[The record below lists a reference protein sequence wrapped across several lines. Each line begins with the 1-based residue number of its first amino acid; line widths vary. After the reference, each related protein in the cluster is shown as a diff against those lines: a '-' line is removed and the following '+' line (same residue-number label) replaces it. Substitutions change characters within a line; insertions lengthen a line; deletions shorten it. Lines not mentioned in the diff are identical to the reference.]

1 MHSSLRTIDNMMKI
15 SDNMMGY
22 GFTSYKNIFNMKHHL
37 PKDKSHT
44 LEEISKLTGYKKKG
58 LQTIFNKGVG
68 AYYTNPLSVRKQVK
82 SPEQW
87 AMGRVYASINPD
99 SKAYRVDRSHLI
111 KGGMIGG
118 MAKVDKTDLSK
129 TEIRKGNYYGYQPSN
144 IDEEMEGNMFIRDAI
159 ENDTDDA
166 YELRESLGLTDEEII
181 KKLNEE
187 REAMYKRYDTLGIEP
202 LDQRIEEEPESEG
215 EEEKSKSESEEE
227 EQEGEE
233 KSESESEEEGEEI
246 PIIPLVENS
255 GYHFYNNLKKE
266 YKINMANGLGWEK
279 ITVEVT
285 SVQEPIKEYT
295 NDNTPIKP
303 QTDYY
308 FNKMAPTET
317 IYKYWEKNKI
327 AGRFPWDYIPC
338 DLSNESTNIESKNYI
353 KTQLHD
359 PGRYIDNKKY
369 LEIQEALKMGT
380 TVEEIE
386 SSVVN
391 IPTIHV
397 TKSKL
402 TSINKAGYSNVFRQK
417 FKEENGKIYM
427 DKVLYNGLY
436 PNKEKT
442 SLTKVYEKP
451 IWEGKKGFIYDLL
464 YDNARVIY
472 DPLKDTNL
480 KLIKDN
486 RKNPKDSLPL
496 YGSFD
501 TSKYKTIIENN
512 EEFILVPITRCKII
526 PLK

>member
-1 MHSSLRTIDNMMKI
+1 
-15 SDNMMGY
+15 
-22 GFTSYKNIFNMKHHL
+22 MKHHL

-44 LEEISKLTGYKKKG
+44 LEEIAKLTGYKKKG

-68 AYYTNPLSVRKQVK
+68 AYHTNPLSVRKQVK

-99 SKAYRVDRSHLI
+99 SKAYQVDKSHLI

-118 MAKVDKTDLSK
+118 MAQIDKENIHKDTTKIRSGGYHNYSK
-129 TEIRKGNYYGYQPSN
+129 DN
-144 IDEEMEGNMFIRDAI
+144 IDDEMDGNMFIRNAI
-159 ENDTDDA
+159 ENNTDDVYQLEA
-166 YELRESLGLTDEEII
+166 VLGLTKEEII

-187 REAMYKRYDTLGIEP
+187 REELYKRYDKLGITP
-202 LDQRIEEEPESEG
+202 LDIRIEEEK
-215 EEEKSKSESEEE
+215 EKKEK
-227 EQEGEE
+227 EE
-233 KSESESEEEGEEI
+233 KSESESEEEEEEKSESESEEEEEEKSESESEGEEEEEEI

-279 ITVEVT
+279 ITVEVP

-295 NDNTPIKP
+295 NDDTPIVP

-308 FNKMAPTET
+308 FNKLAPTEA

-327 AGRFPWDYIPC
+327 AGRYPWDYIPC

-359 PGRYIDNKKY
+359 PGRYIDNEKY
-369 LEIQEALKMGT
+369 ERIMKDIANGI

-386 SSVVN
+386 KTLGN
-391 IPTIHV
+391 DIPTIHV

-427 DKVLYNGLY
+427 DKVLYNGYY
-436 PNKEKT
+436 PNKEGT
-442 SLTKVYEKP
+442 SVNKVYEKP

-464 YDNARVIY
+464 YDNARIIY